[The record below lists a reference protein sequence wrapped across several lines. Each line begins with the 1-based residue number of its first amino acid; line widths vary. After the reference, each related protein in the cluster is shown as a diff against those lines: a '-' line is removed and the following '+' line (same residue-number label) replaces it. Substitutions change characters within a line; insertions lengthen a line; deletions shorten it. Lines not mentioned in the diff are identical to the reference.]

1 MKIRQELD
9 GEDPKTGV
17 AAVLTGVWCGGSSRV
32 APVTPDSGL
41 SGSED
46 AHRVTPH
53 LDEVD
58 SPGTETRQPARGL
71 VTDIIHHL
79 REGKGAWLEYYRY
92 GYWIM
97 CCRSYHAIL
106 KTGHMSVNRSI

>member
-9 GEDPKTGV
+9 GEDPKTDV
-17 AAVLTGVWCGGSSRV
+17 AAVLTSVRCRGSSRV

-41 SGSED
+41 SGAED

-58 SPGTETRQPARGL
+58 SPGTETRQPAQGL

-79 REGKGAWLEYYRY
+79 REGKEAWPGHSRY

-97 CCRSYHAIL
+97 CCRSYTIL
-106 KTGHMSVNRSI
+106 KMRQVTCP